1 MQASRQFSDAV
12 DRLCDEQSPTFLPKT
27 FIECD
32 RLRLHCCGLMT
43 KFRETS
49 LTVAATRA
57 GNLLFGHTYFS
68 ANSEL
73 LRQLAYEP

>member
-68 ANSEL
+68 SRSK
-73 LRQLAYEP
+73 LRGQLA